1 MKKTISIEGMT
12 CGNCVRH
19 VTEAL
24 NEVEGVTSVN
34 VDLAGKKADI
44 EAAESASDV
53 MLKEAVVEAGYLVT
67 AVTAG

>member
-12 CGNCVRH
+12 CGHCVSH

-24 NEVEGVTSVN
+24 NGLEGVTSVN
-34 VDLAGKKADI
+34 VDLAGKKADVDAD
-44 EAAESASDV
+44 ESVSDDTLKAAV
-53 MLKEAVVEAGYLVT
+53 KEAGYTAT

>member
-24 NEVEGVTSVN
+24 NELEGVTSVN
-34 VDLAGKKADI
+34 VDLAGKKADV
-44 EAAESASDV
+44 ETADSVSDDK
-53 MLKEAVVEAGYLVT
+53 LKEAVVEAGYSVT
-67 AVTAG
+67 AVAAG

>member
-12 CGNCVRH
+12 CGNCARH

-24 NEVEGVTSVN
+24 NEVEGVTSVA

-44 EAAESASDV
+44 DADENVSDDNLKAAVTEAGYKATA
-53 MLKEAVVEAGYLVT
+53 VEAG
-67 AVTAG
+67 

>member
-24 NEVEGVTSVN
+24 NELEGVTSVN

-44 EAAESASDV
+44 DAAESVSDDK
-53 MLKEAVVEAGYLVT
+53 LKEAVTEAGYSVT
-67 AVTAG
+67 AVAAE

>member
-24 NEVEGVTSVN
+24 NELEGVTSVT
-34 VDLAGKKADI
+34 VDLDGKKADVD
-44 EAAESASDV
+44 AADSVSDDK
-53 MLKEAVVEAGYLVT
+53 LKEAVSEAGYKVT
-67 AVTAG
+67 DVTGG